1 MTRVNSPDT
10 QATCPT
16 PTSNAPPTRRP
27 SPARTRVVSDA
38 PVTRLTI
45 EVRSVSVLV
54 LTLAVSAACCLGLGF
69 VLQQNAAERAPLG
82 DFLSPRLLLDL
93 VRVPRWLAGMGLMV
107 VGMVLGAIALGGG
120 ELTLVE
126 PLLATNLLFA
136 LALSRLQTRQPLG
149 RQGWVGLA
157 LLAGGVTAFILA
169 GEPRGG
175 SAVTDPVRHWLIVGA
190 MLGLALVLTA
200 CAGRFRLTWGPT
212 LLALAAGLLYGVQDA
227 LTRVSG
233 RRFSAGG
240 MAEVLTGWQPY
251 AVVVLGVTGLVL
263 VQSAFETAPLRRS
276 LPALTAAQPLAGI
289 ACGVG
294 FLGDRLRTDAPALA
308 WEAGGLAGV
317 VAGIVLLGLHPA
329 MPQGTGE
336 SGHERALQR
345 G

>member
-1 MTRVNSPDT
+1 M
-10 QATCPT
+10 
-16 PTSNAPPTRRP
+16 
-27 SPARTRVVSDA
+27 
-38 PVTRLTI
+38 
-45 EVRSVSVLV
+45 SVLV
-54 LTLAVSAACCLGLGF
+54 LVLAVGAACCLGFGF
-69 VLQQNAAERAPLG
+69 VLQQNAAQRAPLG

-107 VGMVLGAIALGGG
+107 AGMALGAVALGGG

-136 LALSRLQTRQPLG
+136 LALSHAQTGRPLG
-149 RQGWVGLA
+149 RQGWGGLV
-157 LLAGGVTAFILA
+157 LLAGGVTAFIVA

-175 SAVTDPVRHWLIVGA
+175 SAVTDPVRHWLLIGV
-190 MLGLALVLTA
+190 MLGLAVLLTA
-200 CAGRFRLTWGPT
+200 CAGRVRLTWGPT
-212 LLALAAGLLYGVQDA
+212 LLALAAGLVYGVQDA
-227 LTRVSG
+227 LTRISG

-240 MAEVLTGWQPY
+240 PAELLTGWQPY
-251 AVVVLGVTGLVL
+251 AVVVLGVTGLIL

-294 FLGDRLRTDAPALA
+294 FLGDRLRTGPAALA
-308 WEAGGLAGV
+308 WEAGGLVAV

-336 SGHERALQR
+336 SGHDRALER
-345 G
+345 R

>member
-1 MTRVNSPDT
+1 M
-10 QATCPT
+10 
-16 PTSNAPPTRRP
+16 
-27 SPARTRVVSDA
+27 
-38 PVTRLTI
+38 
-45 EVRSVSVLV
+45 SVLV
-54 LTLAVSAACCLGLGF
+54 VVLAVSAACCLGFGF
-69 VLQQNAAERAPLG
+69 VLQQNAAQRAPLG

-93 VRVPRWLAGMGLMV
+93 VRVPRWLAGTGLTV
-107 VGMVLGAIALGGG
+107 AGMVLGAIALGGG

-149 RQGWVGLA
+149 PQGWAGLA

-175 SAVTDPVRHWLIVGA
+175 SAVSDPLRHWLIIGV
-190 MLGLALVLTA
+190 MLGAALVLTA

-240 MAEVLTGWQPY
+240 LAELLTGWQPY
-251 AVVVLGVTGLVL
+251 VVVVLGVTGLVL

-294 FLGDRLRTDAPALA
+294 FLGDRLRTDTAALA
-308 WEAGGLAGV
+308 WEAGGLASV
-317 VAGIVLLGLHPA
+317 VAGIVLLGMHPA

-336 SGHERALQR
+336 SGRERALQR
-345 G
+345 R

>member
-1 MTRVNSPDT
+1 M
-10 QATCPT
+10 
-16 PTSNAPPTRRP
+16 
-27 SPARTRVVSDA
+27 
-38 PVTRLTI
+38 
-45 EVRSVSVLV
+45 SVLV
-54 LTLAVSAACCLGLGF
+54 LVLAVGAACCLGFGF
-69 VLQQNAAERAPLG
+69 VLQQNAAQRAPLG

-107 VGMVLGAIALGGG
+107 AGMALGAVALGGG

-136 LALSRLQTRQPLG
+136 LALSRAQTGRPLG
-149 RQGWVGLA
+149 RQGWGGLV
-157 LLAGGVTAFILA
+157 LLAGGVTAFIVA

-175 SAVTDPVRHWLIVGA
+175 SAVTDPVRHWLLIGV
-190 MLGLALVLTA
+190 MLGLAVLLTA
-200 CAGRFRLTWGPT
+200 CAGRARLTWGPT
-212 LLALAAGLLYGVQDA
+212 LLALAAGLIYGVQDA
-227 LTRVSG
+227 LTRISG

-240 MAEVLTGWQPY
+240 PAELLTGWQPY
-251 AVVVLGVTGLVL
+251 AVVVLGVTGLIL

-294 FLGDRLRTDAPALA
+294 FLGDRLRTGPAALA
-308 WEAGGLAGV
+308 WEAGGLVAV

-336 SGHERALQR
+336 SGHDRALER
-345 G
+345 R

>member
-1 MTRVNSPDT
+1 M
-10 QATCPT
+10 
-16 PTSNAPPTRRP
+16 
-27 SPARTRVVSDA
+27 
-38 PVTRLTI
+38 
-45 EVRSVSVLV
+45 SVLV
-54 LTLAVSAACCLGLGF
+54 LVLAVGAACCLGFGF
-69 VLQQNAAERAPLG
+69 VLQQNAAQRAPLG

-107 VGMVLGAIALGGG
+107 AGMALGAVALGGG

-136 LALSRLQTRQPLG
+136 LALSRAQTGRPLG
-149 RQGWVGLA
+149 RQGWGGLV
-157 LLAGGVTAFILA
+157 LLAGGVTAFIVA

-175 SAVTDPVRHWLIVGA
+175 SAVSDPVRHWLLIGV
-190 MLGLALVLTA
+190 MLGLAVLLTA
-200 CAGRFRLTWGPT
+200 CAGRVRLTWGPT
-212 LLALAAGLLYGVQDA
+212 LLALAAGLIYGVQDA
-227 LTRVSG
+227 LTRISG

-240 MAEVLTGWQPY
+240 PAELLTGWQPY
-251 AVVVLGVTGLVL
+251 AVVVLGVTGLIL

-294 FLGDRLRTDAPALA
+294 FLGDRLRTGPAALA
-308 WEAGGLAGV
+308 WEAGGLVAV

-336 SGHERALQR
+336 SGHDRALER
-345 G
+345 R